1 MINLLKNMSKPRK
14 KSTKNYYFTSDVD
27 VAIKKLNASE
37 NQLERDRIYRE
48 EIKPAFEKLVENII
62 HTFKFYYTDGQSLK
76 DLQHE
81 VVSFLIEKLP
91 KFTADKGK
99 AFSYFSIVA
108 KNYLILSNNKNFK
121 KLVDSEQLEGLG
133 DKSNALVVEE
143 EVPGIDHFVTEMVAY
158 FDENLEKVYPKRSD
172 QAVVDA
178 VMELFRRK
186 ESLEIFNKKALYI
199 YIREMTNANTQFI
212 TKVVKSLKSKYVKM
226 FNDYDRLGFIPR
238 NIIY

>member
-1 MINLLKNMSKPRK
+1 MSKPRK